1 MPFSRGLWGVASRM
15 TPLASNGWHW
25 FCVEQD
31 VTKFIPLLAV
41 SLVATGCASTRST
54 GLQASHR
61 QYDEA
66 EAAALTFESPIAPA
80 YPLPGLDREPRQ
92 PWAFAGFEGGVTE
105 FYAVSVGDS
114 QSTDP
119 WNTVYDRVSVSTKVG
134 VRYR

>member
-1 MPFSRGLWGVASRM
+1 M
-15 TPLASNGWHW
+15 TKLI
-25 FCVEQD
+25 V
-31 VTKFIPLLAV
+31 LLAV
-41 SLVATGCASTRST
+41 SLLATGCASTHST
-54 GLQASHR
+54 GAQASHP

-66 EAAALTFESPIAPA
+66 EAAALTFESPIAPS

-92 PWAFAGFEGGVTE
+92 PWAFAGFEESVTE

-119 WNTVYDRVSVSTKVG
+119 WNNVYERVSVSTKVG